1 MLGWALSYQVLDLVL
16 TRAQLGKYYSPP
28 CVTNDDDT
36 EAERGSNGP
45 GPRAGMGR
53 SQNSDQICL
62 L

>member
-1 MLGWALSYQVLDLVL
+1 MLGSALSYQFLDLVL

-28 CVTNDDDT
+28 CVTNEDDT
-36 EAERGSNGP
+36 EAGRGGNCP
-45 GPRAGMGR
+45 RPRAGMGG